1 MAPSRDPDRALFA
14 DELRA
19 MRKHAGLSRDEL
31 ADRIGYS
38 GSTIGSVEAGHRAPP
53 PGSGTRLDK
62 EFGLP
67 GTFERMERRIRGI
80 PFPVSFRPFVPIEAE
95 ARGLRT
101 FEHSLIPGLLQTEDY
116 ARSVL
121 ATKPNSTEAEISG
134 LVSERLIRQAILER
148 DEPPAPLLWVLLDEG
163 ALNRPVADPA
173 VMRDQLKH
181 LATMSMLP
189 NVTIQVVPYSAR
201 GHSGLLGAFV
211 IAELADSAS
220 IVFLEDVS
228 GGRVAEDP
236 DVVAEVTLRF
246 DSLRSEALP
255 KGASRDLMGSVAEQK
270 WT

>member
-1 MAPSRDPDRALFA
+1 MAPSRDPDRVLFA

-31 ADRIGYS
+31 ADHLGYS

-53 PGSGTRLDK
+53 LGCGKRLDK

-67 GTFERMERRIRGI
+67 GTFERIEQRIRGL
-80 PFPVSFRPFVPIEAE
+80 PFPVSFRPFVPIEGE
-95 ARGLRT
+95 ARALRW

-121 ATKPNSTEAEISG
+121 ATKPNTTEAEIGG
-134 LVSERLIRQAILER
+134 LVAERIVRQAVLER
-148 DEPPAPLLWVLLDEG
+148 DDPPAPLLWALVDEG
-163 ALNRPVADPA
+163 VLSRPVADPV

-181 LATMSMLP
+181 VVHMSTLP

-201 GHSGLLGAFV
+201 GHSGLLGAFI
-211 IAELADSAS
+211 IADVDTSPG
-220 IVFLEDVS
+220 IVFIEDVT

-236 DVVAEVTLRF
+236 DTVAEVTLRF

-255 KGASRDLMGSVAEQK
+255 KGASRDLIESVAEEK